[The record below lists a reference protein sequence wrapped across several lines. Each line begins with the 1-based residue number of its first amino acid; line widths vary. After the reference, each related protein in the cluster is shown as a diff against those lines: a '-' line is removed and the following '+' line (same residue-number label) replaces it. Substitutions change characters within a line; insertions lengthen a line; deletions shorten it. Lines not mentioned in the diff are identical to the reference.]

1 MSDDEI
7 VEADYDVQADGS
19 GAMRLLNQAVENGA
33 GTDTMEKLIELQERW
48 EENEARKAFDAAMAD
63 LRSDLPTISKNNT
76 VSHSGASYDYED
88 LSTIVEKVSPAMA
101 EHNLSFR
108 WRTDSEEANNVK
120 VTCIISHRDG
130 HSEETTLSASPDTSG
145 SKNPIQAIGSTV
157 TYLQRY
163 TLKAALGIA
172 AGPDDDAQ
180 AVGNDKSGNKK
191 RKSKKKAQGGKSTTN
206 NATPQDYVNKLLKKA
221 DDMDVDAMMDYAENT
236 VDDYDDKT
244 EGWRQVYAYLKDVI
258 NGDEEL
264 EITDDEKLGV
274 IPF

>member
-88 LSTIVEKVSPAMA
+88 LSTIVEKVSPVMA
-101 EHNLSFR
+101 EHDLSFR

-180 AVGNDKSGNKK
+180 SVSNSGAK
-191 RKSKKKAQGGKSTTN
+191 KKKAKKQGQGGKSTTN
-206 NATPQDYVNKLLKKA
+206 NDTPQDYVKALMKKS
-221 DDMDVDAMMDYAENT
+221 DDMDVEAMMEYAENT
-236 VDDYDDKT
+236 VADYEDET
-244 EGWRQVYAYLKDVI
+244 QGWRDVYGYLKEVI